1 MQAMSRRTH
10 QDIYLEFTNDW
21 LTVEAMAENYN
32 QPRGKMESVIEKGR
46 LINELM
52 AERLNGLDS
61 LELTPEEIEEGRQH
75 LESLSIGKLSQM
87 LARIND

>member
-1 MQAMSRRTH
+1 MKATSRRTH
-10 QDIYLEFTNDW
+10 QDIYLEFVNDW
-21 LTVEAMAENYN
+21 LTVEVMAENYN

-52 AERLNGLDS
+52 AKRLNGLDS

-75 LESLSIGKLSQM
+75 LESLSIGELTQM
-87 LARIND
+87 LATIND